1 MDTADGKSNA
11 MKQLIPILA
20 LVAASTLSAG
30 FVERPVHYTV
40 GETECEGVLV
50 YHESLEGPAPAV
62 LMVPN
67 WMGVTPAA
75 LEKARMLAGDDFVF
89 FVADMYGTGV
99 RPSNAS
105 EAGAAAGTVRA
116 DRELQR
122 ARAQGAL
129 DAFLAIEDAPL
140 DPERT
145 AAIGFCFGGGTV
157 LELGRNGA
165 DLDAIVSFHG
175 DLASPTL
182 ETDAGATRAAVLVLH
197 GAADPYV
204 PQEHVQR
211 FVAAMMATGV
221 DWQLVQFGGVVHSFT
236 DPLADSPGQADYDE
250 TAAKR
255 SFEMMDDLF
264 DDLFED

>member
-1 MDTADGKSNA
+1 MTVDSCAKP
-11 MKQLIPILA
+11 MKTTLPLLLLLA
-20 LVAASTLSAG
+20 SSLSAG
-30 FVERPVHYTV
+30 FVERPVRYSV
-40 GETECEGVLV
+40 GETACEGVLV
-50 YHESLEGPAPAV
+50 YHESLEAPAPAV

-75 LEKARMLAGDDFVF
+75 LEKARILADDDFVF
-89 FVADMYGTGV
+89 FVADMYGADV
-99 RPSNAS
+99 RPADAS
-105 EAGAAAGTVRA
+105 EAGAAAGAVRA

-129 DAFLAIEDAPL
+129 DTFLALADAPL
-140 DPERT
+140 DPERV

-157 LELGRNGA
+157 LELGRAGA

-182 ETDAGATRAAVLVLH
+182 EDDAPATRAKVLVLH

-204 PQEHVQR
+204 PQDHVQR
-211 FVAAMMATGV
+211 FVAAMMETDV

-255 SFEMMDDLF
+255 SFGMMDDLF
-264 DDLFED
+264 DEVFGE